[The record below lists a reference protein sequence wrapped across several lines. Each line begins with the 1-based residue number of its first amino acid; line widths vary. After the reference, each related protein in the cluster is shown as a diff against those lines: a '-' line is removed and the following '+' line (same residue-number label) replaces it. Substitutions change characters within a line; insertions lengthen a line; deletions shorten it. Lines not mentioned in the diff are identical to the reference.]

1 MKITNKFV
9 TLCCVVLLSIVG
21 TVPASAIL
29 INIDYNVTQ
38 AGTYDGLTYN
48 VDEGDTFRF
57 TNTSSGSWHVRVVS
71 YLTTFTDGVSGSGV
85 GEFDSG
91 VFAVGDFYDHTI
103 VGSGN
108 FHLATAFWATSAAR
122 STGFSHQDVNVTP
135 AAVPVPAAVWLMGS
149 ALLGLLGVGRK
160 KKTT

>member
-21 TVPASAIL
+21 TVPASATL

-38 AGTYDGLTYN
+38 AGTYNGVTYF
-48 VDEGDTFRF
+48 VDEGDTLHF
-57 TNTSSGSWHVRVVS
+57 TNTSSSFHVRIVS

-91 VFAVGDFYDHTI
+91 VFAPGNTYDHLI
-103 VGSGN
+103 VGPGN
-108 FHLATAFWATSAAR
+108 FHLSTAFWQTPAAR
-122 STGFSHQDVNVTP
+122 STGFSLQDVNVTP

-149 ALLGLLGVGRK
+149 ALLGLFGVGRK

>member
-21 TVPASAIL
+21 TAPASAIL

-48 VDEGDTFRF
+48 VDEGDTLLF
-57 TNTSSGSWHVRVVS
+57 TNTSSSFHVRIVS

-91 VFAVGDFYDHTI
+91 VFAPGNTYAHLI
-103 VGSGN
+103 VGPGN
-108 FHLATAFWATSAAR
+108 FHLSTAFWQTPAAR
-122 STGFSHQDVNVTP
+122 STGFSLQDVNVTP

-149 ALLGLLGVGRK
+149 ALLGLFGVGRK